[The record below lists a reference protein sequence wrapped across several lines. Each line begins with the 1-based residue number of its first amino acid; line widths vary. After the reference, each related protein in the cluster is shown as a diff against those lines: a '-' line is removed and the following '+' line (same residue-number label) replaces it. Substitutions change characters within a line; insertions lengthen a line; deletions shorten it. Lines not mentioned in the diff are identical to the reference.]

1 MIQVNVDFA
10 DEQFRE
16 VLRQEIE
23 KAMTDVAEKLAT
35 QSKKSELPP
44 MLTKKEFMNLLR
56 IKDTKASELLNRP
69 DFPVFREA
77 GVLIPTHLLFKWI
90 EKNTNWLEE
99 NSKYFDQVG

>member
-1 MIQVNVDFA
+1 MIQINVDFA

-16 VLRQEIE
+16 VLRQEID
-23 KAMTDVAEKLAT
+23 KAMADVVRKN
-35 QSKKSELPP
+35 ELPP
-44 MLTKKEFMNLLR
+44 MLTKKEFMELLR

-90 EKNTNWLEE
+90 EKNTRWLED
-99 NSKYFDQVG
+99 NSKYFNQAI

>member
-1 MIQVNVDFA
+1 MIQINVDFA

-16 VLRQEIE
+16 ILRQEID
-23 KAMTDVAEKLAT
+23 KAMADVIRKN
-35 QSKKSELPP
+35 ELPP
-44 MLTKKEFMNLLR
+44 MLTKKEFMELLR

-90 EKNTNWLEE
+90 EKNTRWLED
-99 NSKYFDQVG
+99 NSKYFNQAI